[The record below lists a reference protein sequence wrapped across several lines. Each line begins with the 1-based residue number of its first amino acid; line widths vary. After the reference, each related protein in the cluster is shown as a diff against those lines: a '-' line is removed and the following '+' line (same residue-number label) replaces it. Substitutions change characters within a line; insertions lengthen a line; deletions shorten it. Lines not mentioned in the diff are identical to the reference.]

1 MNLNKS
7 LYCQIN
13 FTDNHYYHTI
23 MPLHQNQVPLGE
35 VGEKKA
41 GNEEMQK
48 WLLALIPL

>member
-1 MNLNKS
+1 M
-7 LYCQIN
+7 QP
-13 FTDNHYYHTI
+13 D
-23 MPLHQNQVPLGE
+23 PVPLGE